1 LLQWRPIFQKET
13 PAFVLILLSPQLL
26 LSSNTGTE
34 QAVHGGALPEAM
46 LALLLKKKMLGLARL
61 REIILLE
68 CGG

>member
-1 LLQWRPIFQKET
+1 VAAYFPERDARFCVDL
-13 PAFVLILLSPQLL
+13 AFVRTSFEFKYRH
-26 LSSNTGTE
+26 E
-34 QAVHGGALPEAM
+34 QAIHAGALPEAM